1 MFENS
6 ADDNNKNNV
15 KDNGENENS
24 NSEEKSFKVV
34 DKRLFSK
41 DGMTGGGS
49 KQKTE
54 SAESVKSDESAKESK
69 KSAESVANGGAH
81 HTEKKTASSEIK
93 TELHDNTQNFSHT
106 STFEENEII
115 GGKEKGSVNAGGNTD
130 AAQNDNNIEELKADF
145 STFVYSL
152 NAQALF
158 YLGKLP
164 NPMTG
169 KYEKDLKTA
178 RYLIDTIDMLFNK
191 TKGNLDENESK
202 LMTNI
207 LYDLKMFYVNEK

>member
-1 MFENS
+1 MFEES
-6 ADDNNKNNV
+6 
-15 KDNGENENS
+15 KDNEDKYIEKDKDKKDSHDG
-24 NSEEKSFKVV
+24 KSFKVV

-41 DGMTGGGS
+41 DGMNTINES
-49 KQKTE
+49 E
-54 SAESVKSDESAKESK
+54 SAHSNIHEEKNIES
-69 KSAESVANGGAH
+69 
-81 HTEKKTASSEIK
+81 EKIR
-93 TELHDNTQNFSHT
+93 TELHDNTKS
-106 STFEENEII
+106 EII
-115 GGKEKGSVNAGGNTD
+115 GDNDKSEISAI
-130 AAQNDNNIEELKADF
+130 DNNANNMDELKADF

-202 LMTNI
+202 LITNI
-207 LYDLKMFYVNEK
+207 MYDLKMFYVNEK

>member
-1 MFENS
+1 MFENN

-15 KDNGENENS
+15 KDNGKNEDS
-24 NSEEKSFKVV
+24 NSEGKSFKVV

-54 SAESVKSDESAKESK
+54 SAESVKSNESAKESNK
-69 KSAESVANGGAH
+69 TSESAANGGAH
-81 HTEKKTASSEIK
+81 EEKKTAGSEIK

-106 STFEENEII
+106 NTFEENEII
-115 GGKEKGSVNAGGNTD
+115 GGKENGSVDAGGNT
-130 AAQNDNNIEELKADF
+130 EELTADF

-158 YLGKLP
+158 YLGKMP

-178 RYLIDTIDMLFNK
+178 RYLIDTLDMLFNK

>member
-6 ADDNNKNNV
+6 ADDNDKSSAKDGGKN
-15 KDNGENENS
+15 DNS
-24 NSEEKSFKVV
+24 NTEEKSFKVV

-41 DGMTGGGS
+41 DGMTGDGGE
-49 KQKTE
+49 QKTKHK
-54 SAESVKSDESAKESK
+54 ESVAPDESAKGSDI
-69 KSAESVANGGAH
+69 SAESASNSGVRE
-81 HTEKKTASSEIK
+81 EKNTKSAGIK
-93 TELHDNTQNFSHT
+93 TELHDNTQSFSHAN
-106 STFEENEII
+106 TFEENKII
-115 GGKEKGSVNAGGNTD
+115 GGSENASLNAGGNAD
-130 AAQNDNNIEELKADF
+130 ADKNVNNIDELQADF

-152 NAQALF
+152 NAQALL

-178 RYLIDTIDMLFNK
+178 RYLIDTLDMLSNK
-191 TKGNLDENESK
+191 TKGNLDDNESK

>member
-1 MFENS
+1 M
-6 ADDNNKNNV
+6 D
-15 KDNGENENS
+15 
-24 NSEEKSFKVV
+24 
-34 DKRLFSK
+34 
-41 DGMTGGGS
+41 
-49 KQKTE
+49 
-54 SAESVKSDESAKESK
+54 
-69 KSAESVANGGAH
+69 
-81 HTEKKTASSEIK
+81 
-93 TELHDNTQNFSHT
+93 
-106 STFEENEII
+106 
-115 GGKEKGSVNAGGNTD
+115 
-130 AAQNDNNIEELKADF
+130 ELKADF

-202 LMTNI
+202 LITNI

>member
-1 MFENS
+1 MFEESKN
-6 ADDNNKNNV
+6 DDDKDRTNNHTDKN
-15 KDNGENENS
+15 DSHEG
-24 NSEEKSFKVV
+24 KSFKVV

-41 DGMTGGGS
+41 DGTSNKDSGQEIQTKNDTDKS
-49 KQKTE
+49 E
-54 SAESVKSDESAKESK
+54 SAHSNNINE
-69 KSAESVANGGAH
+69 
-81 HTEKKTASSEIK
+81 EKNTDSEKTR
-93 TELHDNTQNFSHT
+93 TELYDDAKS
-106 STFEENEII
+106 EII
-115 GGKEKGSVNAGGNTD
+115 GDNEKSEFSASV
-130 AAQNDNNIEELKADF
+130 NDNNIEELKADF

-202 LMTNI
+202 LITNI
-207 LYDLKMFYVNEK
+207 MYDLKMFYVNEK

>member
-1 MFENS
+1 MFEESKN
-6 ADDNNKNNV
+6 DDGKDRTDKHTDKN
-15 KDNGENENS
+15 DSDSPEG
-24 NSEEKSFKVV
+24 KSFKVV

-41 DGMTGGGS
+41 DGTSNKDSG
-49 KQKTE
+49 Q
-54 SAESVKSDESAKESK
+54 
-69 KSAESVANGGAH
+69 
-81 HTEKKTASSEIK
+81 EIK
-93 TELHDNTQNFSHT
+93 TKNDTEKSESAHSNIYEEKNIESEKTRTESYDNTKS
-106 STFEENEII
+106 EII
-115 GGKEKGSVNAGGNTD
+115 GDNKKSEFSAIDN
-130 AAQNDNNIEELKADF
+130 NDNNMDELKADF

-202 LMTNI
+202 LITNI

>member
-1 MFENS
+1 MFEES
-6 ADDNNKNNV
+6 
-15 KDNGENENS
+15 KDNGDKYVDDKDKKGSPEG
-24 NSEEKSFKVV
+24 KSFKVV

-41 DGMTGGGS
+41 DGTS
-49 KQKTE
+49 NKD
-54 SAESVKSDESAKESK
+54 SDQ
-69 KSAESVANGGAH
+69 
-81 HTEKKTASSEIK
+81 EIK
-93 TELHDNTQNFSHT
+93 TKNDAGKSESAHSDINEEKNIESEKTRMESYDNTKS
-106 STFEENEII
+106 EII
-115 GGKEKGSVNAGGNTD
+115 GDNEKSEFSAIDN
-130 AAQNDNNIEELKADF
+130 NDNNMDELKADF

-202 LMTNI
+202 LITNI

>member
-1 MFENS
+1 MFENN

-15 KDNGENENS
+15 KDIGKNEDF

-54 SAESVKSDESAKESK
+54 SAESVKSTESAKESNK
-69 KSAESVANGGAH
+69 TSESAANGGAR
-81 HTEKKTASSEIK
+81 EGKKTAGSEIK

-106 STFEENEII
+106 NTFEENEII
-115 GGKEKGSVNAGGNTD
+115 GGKENGSVDAGGNT
-130 AAQNDNNIEELKADF
+130 EELTADF

-158 YLGKLP
+158 YLGKMP

-178 RYLIDTIDMLFNK
+178 RYLIDTLDMLFNK

-202 LMTNI
+202 LLTNI

>member
-1 MFENS
+1 MFEEY
-6 ADDNNKNNV
+6 
-15 KDNGENENS
+15 KDNEDKYADKDKDKKGSPEG
-24 NSEEKSFKVV
+24 KSFKVV

-41 DGMTGGGS
+41 DGTSNKDSG
-49 KQKTE
+49 Q
-54 SAESVKSDESAKESK
+54 
-69 KSAESVANGGAH
+69 
-81 HTEKKTASSEIK
+81 EIK
-93 TELHDNTQNFSHT
+93 TKNDADKSESAHSNISEEKNMESEKARMESYGNTKS
-106 STFEENEII
+106 EII
-115 GGKEKGSVNAGGNTD
+115 GDNEKSEFSAIDNIDN
-130 AAQNDNNIEELKADF
+130 NDNNMDELKADF

-202 LMTNI
+202 LITNI

>member
-1 MFENS
+1 MFENN

-15 KDNGENENS
+15 KDNGKNEDS
-24 NSEEKSFKVV
+24 NSEGKSFKVV

-49 KQKTE
+49 KQETE
-54 SAESVKSDESAKESK
+54 SAESVKSNESAKESNK
-69 KSAESVANGGAH
+69 TSESAANGGAH
-81 HTEKKTASSEIK
+81 EEKKTAGSEIK
-93 TELHDNTQNFSHT
+93 TGLHDNTQNFSHT
-106 STFEENEII
+106 NTFEENEII
-115 GGKEKGSVNAGGNTD
+115 GGKENGSVDAGGNT
-130 AAQNDNNIEELKADF
+130 EELTADF

-158 YLGKLP
+158 YLGKMP

-178 RYLIDTIDMLFNK
+178 RYLIDTLDMLFNK

>member
-1 MFENS
+1 M
-6 ADDNNKNNV
+6 
-15 KDNGENENS
+15 
-24 NSEEKSFKVV
+24 
-34 DKRLFSK
+34 
-41 DGMTGGGS
+41 
-49 KQKTE
+49 
-54 SAESVKSDESAKESK
+54 
-69 KSAESVANGGAH
+69 
-81 HTEKKTASSEIK
+81 K
-93 TELHDNTQNFSHT
+93 TELHDNTQNFSHAN
-106 STFEENEII
+106 TFEENEII
-115 GGKEKGSVNAGGNTD
+115 GGKEKGSFNAGGNSD
-130 AAQNDNNIEELKADF
+130 ADKNGNSIEELKADF

-178 RYLIDTIDMLFNK
+178 RYLIDTIDMLSNK

>member
-1 MFENS
+1 MFEESKN
-6 ADDNNKNNV
+6 DDDKDRTNNHTDKN
-15 KDNGENENS
+15 DSHEG
-24 NSEEKSFKVV
+24 KSFKVV

-41 DGMTGGGS
+41 DGTSNKDSGQEIQTKKNDIDKS
-49 KQKTE
+49 
-54 SAESVKSDESAKESK
+54 ESVHNMHSNNINE
-69 KSAESVANGGAH
+69 
-81 HTEKKTASSEIK
+81 EKNTDSEKTR
-93 TELHDNTQNFSHT
+93 TELYNNAKS
-106 STFEENEII
+106 EII
-115 GGKEKGSVNAGGNTD
+115 GVDNDKSEFSASVNDN
-130 AAQNDNNIEELKADF
+130 NDNNIEELKADF

-202 LMTNI
+202 LITNI
-207 LYDLKMFYVNEK
+207 MYDLKMFYVNEK

>member
-1 MFENS
+1 MFENN

-15 KDNGENENS
+15 KDIGKNEDF

-54 SAESVKSDESAKESK
+54 SAESVKSTESAKESNK
-69 KSAESVANGGAH
+69 TSESAANGGAR
-81 HTEKKTASSEIK
+81 EGKKTAGSEIK

-115 GGKEKGSVNAGGNTD
+115 GGKEKGSVNAG
-130 AAQNDNNIEELKADF
+130 AAQNDSNIEELTADF

-178 RYLIDTIDMLFNK
+178 RYLIDTLDMLFNK